1 MPKRNDKNAEEIR
14 PNQGK
19 RFLKQTYNIYTMEG
33 NNDLMK
39 ERMENDILFSRT
51 VKAGKRVYYID
62 VKRDR
67 HNEYYLAITES
78 KKVRE
83 AGNEEMPPKFEK
95 HKIFLYREDLERF
108 TAALGAAVDYTM
120 ENSPEP
126 ARRHYHR
133 DEHRTEDGAVA
144 ETLYL
149 DSEGEKPL
157 SESDFKFD
165 VTF

>member
-1 MPKRNDKNAEEIR
+1 
-14 PNQGK
+14 
-19 RFLKQTYNIYTMEG
+19 MEG

-39 ERMENDILFSRT
+39 EPMENDILFSRT

-67 HNEYYLAITES
+67 HNEYYLSITES
-78 KKVRE
+78 KKIRE
-83 AGNEEMPPKFEK
+83 AGSEEMPPKFEK

-108 TAALGAAVDYTM
+108 TAALGAAVDYTL

-126 ARRHYHR
+126 SRRHHYHR
-133 DEHRTEDGAVA
+133 DEHKVEEGTAA
-144 ETLYL
+144 ETLYV

-165 VTF
+165 VTFWKVH